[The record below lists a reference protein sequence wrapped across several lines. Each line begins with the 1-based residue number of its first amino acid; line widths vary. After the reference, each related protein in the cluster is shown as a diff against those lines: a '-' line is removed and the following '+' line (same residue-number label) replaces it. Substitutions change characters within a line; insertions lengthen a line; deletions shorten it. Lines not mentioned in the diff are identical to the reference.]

1 MLSTLANPILPIFAI
16 LMLGYIFFHIKLFDV
31 VAAQAINKFVFYVAT
46 PALVFNVVS
55 NAPINTLDFTAL
67 GLYFVA
73 QLTVYVAVFLL
84 LMSVFHLDKKE
95 ALLLG
100 LTTVFV
106 NHIFFVL
113 PIAERVYGKLAAQ
126 PIAGIVIVDIIV
138 LFCGT
143 VLALDLMNSSKK
155 SVFKVLVLLSKNPF
169 LIAAV
174 IGACSL
180 FFKESVPEGVIT
192 YAQFAGA
199 AAAPASLFS
208 LGIILASNT
217 IKTVGKEVW
226 VVVVMN
232 IVAMP
237 LLVISLAELVT
248 VSAKW
253 QQMIILMAAGPCGA
267 MPFVIALQYGIRT
280 QLIAKAILISTV
292 LSLVTLTILTNS

>member
-1 MLSTLANPILPIFAI
+1 MFSTLANPILPIFAI
-16 LMLGYIFFHIKLFDV
+16 LMLGYAFFHIKLFDV
-31 VAAQAINKFVFYVAT
+31 ITAQAINKFVFYVAT

-55 NAPINTLDFTAL
+55 NAPIDSLDFKAL
-67 GLYFVA
+67 ALYFFA
-73 QLTVYVAVFLL
+73 QMSVYVAVFVLL
-84 LMSVFHLDKKE
+84 VSVFHLNKKE

-143 VLALDLMNSSKK
+143 VLILDLMNSSKK
-155 SVFKVLVLLSKNPF
+155 SVVKVLVLLSKNPF
-169 LIAAV
+169 LIAAI

-180 FFKESVPEGVIT
+180 FFKDSVPEGIFT

-226 VVVVMN
+226 LVVAMN
-232 IVAMP
+232 IIAMP
-237 LLVISLAELVT
+237 LLVLSLSQFVA

-253 QQMIILMAAGPCGA
+253 QQMILLMAAGPCGA

-292 LSLVTLTILTNS
+292 LSLVALTILTT

>member
-1 MLSTLANPILPIFAI
+1 
-16 LMLGYIFFHIKLFDV
+16 MLGYAFFHIKLFDV
-31 VAAQAINKFVFYVAT
+31 ITAQAINKFVFYVAT

-55 NAPINTLDFTAL
+55 NAPIDSLDFKAL
-67 GLYFVA
+67 TLYFFA
-73 QLTVYVAVFLL
+73 QMSVYIAVFVLL
-84 LMSVFHLDKKE
+84 VSVFHLNKKE

-143 VLALDLMNSSKK
+143 VLILDLMNSSKK
-155 SVFKVLVLLSKNPF
+155 SVVKVLVLLSKNPF
-169 LIAAV
+169 LIAAI

-180 FFKESVPEGVIT
+180 FFKDSVPEGIFT

-226 VVVVMN
+226 LVVAMN
-232 IVAMP
+232 IIAMP
-237 LLVISLAELVT
+237 LLVLSLSQFVV

-253 QQMIILMAAGPCGA
+253 QQMILLMAAGPCGA

-292 LSLVTLTILTNS
+292 LSLVALTILTT